1 MIKVSVPMV
10 GEEEVQA
17 VREVLLSGRYV
28 SGPKVKEFEDQF
40 AGYTGVGYAVAV
52 NSGTAALHVSLA
64 CLGVGP
70 GDEVIVPPLT
80 FFSTVT
86 SVIHQ
91 NAVPVF
97 ADIEEDTFCLDPD
110 DVRKKITEK
119 TKAVIPV
126 HFFGYPARIKDI
138 IRLAESK
145 NIYVIEDCAQ
155 AHGAEYKGKKVGS
168 FGDAG
173 CYSFYATKNMTTGEG
188 GMITTDRKELAERAQ
203 KVRNHGM
210 VDRDTHYYLGYN
222 YRMSEINAAIGLVQ
236 LKKLETLNNIRIQN
250 SHYILESVKDIPWLE
265 IPHIEKGVKHVFFWC
280 PVRVKE
286 DILGM
291 KTEELVRKLREKGV
305 EVRQRYKNPLYR
317 QEILLNQMAYPKKCP
332 FSCPYYGKNI
342 DYSSVYLPV
351 AEKVAGTVIGL
362 PNHPA
367 LTGKEREMIVE
378 VLHSIERE
386 VNL

>member
-17 VREVLLSGRYV
+17 VRDVLLSGRYV

-40 AGYTGVGYAVAV
+40 ADYTGVEYAVAV
-52 NSGTAALHVSLA
+52 NSGTAALHITMA

-91 NAVPVF
+91 NAIPVF

-119 TKAVIPV
+119 TKVVIPV
-126 HFFGYPARIKDI
+126 HFFGYPARINNI
-138 IRLAESK
+138 IKVAEEK
-145 NIYVIEDCAQ
+145 NVYVVEDCAQ

-188 GMITTDRKELAERAQ
+188 GMITTDNKDLAERAQ

-250 SHYILESVKDIPWLE
+250 SQYILENIKDIPWLE

-280 PVRVKE
+280 PVRIKE

-291 KTEELVRKLREKGV
+291 ETADLVKKLRKKGV

-317 QEILLNQMAYPKKCP
+317 QELLLTQMAYPKKCP
-332 FSCPYYGKNI
+332 FSCPYYGKDI

-367 LTGKEREMIVE
+367 LTEKETEMIVE
-378 VLHSIERE
+378 VLHSIKE
-386 VNL
+386 VNP